1 MYTRKVRLKPQVRK
15 RNRLTRK
22 VRILELIRRHPKAKI
37 RSFLIAYRAGV
48 RIKARL
54 RAPRVRN
61 APRREQERPPGR
73 RRRTQPSP
81 AGAPPWHSRPAASE
95 AEITGER
102 SGSRDRGQGGGS
114 QRAHRRRHRRWVG
127 ASSWQRPRREG
138 GWRDG
143 GSDWHCGVACPL
155 PALGVSEEPVWRF
168 AFASLVRWSAENDF
182 SSFYR
187 APSNN
192 EEELSHLE
200 FVHLFTPSE
209 KKRIL
214 LLKHST
220 FSP

>member
-1 MYTRKVRLKPQVRK
+1 MYTRKVRPKPQVRK
-15 RNRLTRK
+15 RNRRTRK
-22 VRILELIRRHPKAKI
+22 VESWNSSDAIQKPKFAL
-37 RSFLIAYRAGV
+37 FLIAYRAGV

-61 APRREQERPPGR
+61 APRREQERPLGR

-102 SGSRDRGQGGGS
+102 SSGQDRGQGGGGH
-114 QRAHRRRHRRWVG
+114 RAHSRRHRRWVG
-127 ASSWQRPRREG
+127 ASSRQRPRREG

-155 PALGVSEEPVWRF
+155 PALGVSDEPVWRF

-182 SSFYR
+182 SAFIEHRVSC
-187 APSNN
+187 PSN
-192 EEELSHLE
+192 EEEPSHLE
-200 FVHLFTPSE
+200 FLHLFTPSV
-209 KKRIL
+209 KKMYL
-214 LLKHST
+214 A
-220 FSP
+220 F